1 MKIADAGLREML
13 AKENTVPT
21 EGHVACNPTSM
32 TLLDYFAGQ
41 AMAGM
46 LANAGF
52 SKDFPC
58 DGDLAQDAYEK
69 ADAMIAEKR
78 RREAEGV

>member
-1 MKIADAGLREML
+1 MKIAVAGLREML
-13 AKENTVPT
+13 AKENAVPT
-21 EGHVACNPTSM
+21 EGHVACNPASM

-41 AMAGM
+41 AMAGL

-58 DGDLAQDAYEK
+58 DGDLAQDAYEV

-78 RREAEGV
+78 RREAMR